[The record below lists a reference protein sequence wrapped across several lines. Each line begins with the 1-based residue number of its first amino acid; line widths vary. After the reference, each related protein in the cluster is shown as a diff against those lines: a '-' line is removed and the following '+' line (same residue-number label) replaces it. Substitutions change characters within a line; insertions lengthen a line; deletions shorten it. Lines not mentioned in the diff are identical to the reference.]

1 MAYKVVVEPDAQADI
16 DKVFKYY
23 LSVTDNDKVFVSL
36 YDDIEQA
43 YDALKLN
50 PFYQV
55 RSKHYKALP
64 LKHFP
69 YLLFFEV
76 LEKQRIVKVLAL
88 FNTSQNPEKYP

>member
-1 MAYKVVVEPDAQADI
+1 MAYKVVIEPDAQTDI
-16 DKVFKYY
+16 DKAFEYY
-23 LSVTDNDKVFVSL
+23 LSITDNAKVITNL

-43 YDALKLN
+43 YNALKLN

-55 RSKHYKALP
+55 RSKQYKALP

-76 LEKQRIVKVLAL
+76 LEKQRVVKILAL

>member
-1 MAYKVVVEPDAQADI
+1 MVEPDAQTDI

-36 YDDIEQA
+36 YDDIERA

-55 RSKHYKALP
+55 RSKQYKALP

>member
-16 DKVFKYY
+16 DKAFEYY
-23 LSVTDNDKVFVSL
+23 LSVTDSDRVFNSL
-36 YDDIEQA
+36 YHDIEQA

-55 RSKHYKALP
+55 RSKQYRALP
-64 LKHFP
+64 LKKFP
-69 YLLFFEV
+69 YLMFFEI

-88 FNTSQNPEKYP
+88 FNTPQDVTKYP